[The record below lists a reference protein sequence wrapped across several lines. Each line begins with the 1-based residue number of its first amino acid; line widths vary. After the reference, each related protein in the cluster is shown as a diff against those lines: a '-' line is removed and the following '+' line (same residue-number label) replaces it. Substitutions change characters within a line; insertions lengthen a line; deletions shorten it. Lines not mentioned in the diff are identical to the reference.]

1 MVTLN
6 LTDTQ
11 VIMLD
16 ALFRNHSSEEIIDL
30 IEEEFKEFF
39 EDNVYSP
46 STYAYAI
53 EASNTP
59 NWIYLNDDG
68 ALYNILNDAV
78 YNIGL
83 AHQDKAMKILNNKAE
98 EILNK

>member
-16 ALFRNHSSEEIIDL
+16 ALFRNHSSEDIIDL

-39 EDNVYSP
+39 EEDAHSP

-53 EASNTP
+53 EVNNTP

-68 ALYNILNDAV
+68 ALYNILYDAV

-83 AHQDKAMKILNNKAE
+83 AHQDKAMKILNNIAKE
-98 EILNK
+98 TNK

>member
-16 ALFRNHSSEEIIDL
+16 ALFRSHSSEDIIDL

-39 EDNVYSP
+39 EDNAYNP

-59 NWIYLNDDG
+59 NWTYLNDDG
-68 ALYNILNDAV
+68 ALYNILEDAV

-83 AHQDKAMKILNNKAE
+83 AHQDKAIKILNNITKE
-98 EILNK
+98 NK

>member
-39 EDNVYSP
+39 EDDAHSP

-68 ALYNILNDAV
+68 ALYSLLYDAV

-83 AHQDKAMKILNNKAE
+83 AHQDKAMKILNNITKE
-98 EILNK
+98 NK

>member
-39 EDNVYSP
+39 EDDAHNP

-83 AHQDKAMKILNNKAE
+83 THQDKAMKILNNKAE

>member
-30 IEEEFKEFF
+30 
-39 EDNVYSP
+39 Y
-46 STYAYAI
+46 
-53 EASNTP
+53 
-59 NWIYLNDDG
+59 
-68 ALYNILNDAV
+68 
-78 YNIGL
+78 
-83 AHQDKAMKILNNKAE
+83 
-98 EILNK
+98 